1 MSPKLRG
8 KPLAANGNGGK
19 SVQLSRSMTESQR
32 LLKRMIVSAIN
43 ARQIE
48 FERVSKLLHDDIGQ
62 VLSAVG
68 LHLDVLKL
76 DYKQQVPEIV
86 GSVNDIQQILEQA
99 VTQVRALSYDLNP
112 AVVERAGLNAA
123 LDRLAGRYRSRTAGT
138 IRLFY
143 DSGVRP
149 PLEIANTF
157 YKIAELA
164 LDNAVRHAQANLIEV
179 QVRSTRQ
186 SIYVEV
192 KDDGIGF
199 VPGGI
204 PTQNSGFGL
213 LMMEHYSGQVPI
225 TMNLQSEPG
234 QGTLVRA
241 TYNLTQGGAAS
252 KEAQLL

>member
-1 MSPKLRG
+1 
-8 KPLAANGNGGK
+8 
-19 SVQLSRSMTESQR
+19 MTESQR

-43 ARQIE
+43 ARQLE
-48 FERVSKLLHDDIGQ
+48 FERVSRLLHDDIGQ

-76 DYKQQVPEIV
+76 DYKGKVPELV
-86 GSVNDIQQILEQA
+86 ERVNEIQQILDQA
-99 VTQVRALSYDLNP
+99 VTHVRSLSYDLNP

-123 LDRLAGRYRSRTAGT
+123 LDRLVGRFRSRVDGT

-164 LDNAVRHAQANLIEV
+164 LDNSVRHSRAKLIEV
-179 QVRSTRQ
+179 QVRFSRQ
-186 SIYVEV
+186 SVYLEV

-199 VPGGI
+199 TPEAAGTNT
-204 PTQNSGFGL
+204 PGFGL
-213 LMMEHYSGQVPI
+213 LMMEHYAAQAPVEIGLHSQ
-225 TMNLQSEPG
+225 PG
-234 QGTLVRA
+234 KGTLVRA
-241 TYNLTQGGAAS
+241 TYDLTNDAATA
-252 KEAQLL
+252 KEAQFS